1 MKYYL
6 LHSYK
11 ETRKTITK
19 FRIRLSIN
27 RNWKITQKHTETKAN
42 VNYVTVQKMNLISF
56 LTVMLIKKNITE
68 TFLKCFKTAEL

>member
-6 LHSYK
+6 LHSNK

-19 FRIRLSIN
+19 FRIRLSVN

-42 VNYVTVQKMNLISF
+42 VNYVTV
-56 LTVMLIKKNITE
+56 
-68 TFLKCFKTAEL
+68 